1 MRKYLLRNL
10 FLYLDTVAPES
21 SRVESRRAVTS
32 CVRKSVTSCVRK
44 ELFKK
49 PAEKQMT
56 LSLEI
61 MMTCKDDPSQ
71 KPSHLALRH
80 IPYELNLSE

>member
-1 MRKYLLRNL
+1 VLTDWLALSHKTWRELRQ
-10 FLYLDTVAPES
+10 
-21 SRVESRRAVTS
+21 
-32 CVRKSVTSCVRK
+32 VR
-44 ELFKK
+44 K
-49 PAEKQMT
+49 PAEKQKMT